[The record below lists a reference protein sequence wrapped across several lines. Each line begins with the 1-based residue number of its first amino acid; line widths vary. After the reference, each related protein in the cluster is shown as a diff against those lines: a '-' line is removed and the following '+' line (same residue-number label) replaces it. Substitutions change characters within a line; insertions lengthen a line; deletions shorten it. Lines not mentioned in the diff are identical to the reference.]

1 LDHLA
6 LSWRRI
12 GFCEHRN
19 TAPNLCQHFR
29 RGQLITRQAS
39 LSRPALIA
47 PFAAASQLEPMFNF
61 GGRSA
66 SADTTCDSSGMTGST
81 IVVAKSGSG

>member
-1 LDHLA
+1 L
-6 LSWRRI
+6 
-12 GFCEHRN
+12 GFVSTGILR
-19 TAPNLCQHFR
+19 PILCQHFR